1 MRKALLFTLVGL
13 ALALGSAA
21 SAYGSERLTERDPA
35 VSVGPAVS
43 WAAPDVAPCGAA
55 TCPTTFVGALDL
67 PVAGS
72 VVSGYVRIRGFALNG
87 NQISQ
92 IDVYVDGTDEVNRV
106 TSLGGLKLQVPR
118 PDVMQAFPNYL
129 GTAAANAGFEAS
141 FMASSYLN
149 GAHTV
154 YVRITDVTGCCFF
167 LAPRPIQIDNTVNQP
182 PFGGLDYPLP
192 NSAANPSGVLP
203 VVGWA
208 LDDTGVDH
216 VDVYVDG
223 LVERQA
229 VTGIPRP
236 DVAAAYPD
244 DMAAVTSGFILNVD
258 STRLANGV
266 HEVSVK
272 AVDSKG
278 QQGFLGSRQVQI
290 FNNGPGL
297 PPFGEVEMPLE
308 NSTWFG
314 NCAAAPG
321 GGGGPSGGG
330 GQISDARYLMRVQ
343 GWALDTGMPADR
355 GGVSHVRLE
364 MDGVPLKDSRID
376 CRREPLL
383 NYALVDC
390 YGYYRPD
397 IELLY
402 PGFSQA
408 PNSGFLFL
416 VDVGYLLSK
425 GGFTEG
431 AHILQV
437 KAADKEETWAPL
449 KDVRIVMECATA
461 TSNPPPLAYVEDPTN
476 YELVS
481 GTFPVM
487 GWALDLD
494 YVARVRIKVDGVVQV
509 DAVTGHDYAEYGLW
523 SSDIALIYPYYP
535 QAYEARFRFYL
546 DTTKLSNSEHDL
558 TIEVQDGQSTRR
570 AAATRRFLVDN
581 STLVR

>member
-1 MRKALLFTLVGL
+1 MRKTLLFTLVGL
-13 ALALGSAA
+13 ALALGPAVSAH
-21 SAYGSERLTERDPA
+21 SERLTEGRTAISLAPA
-35 VSVGPAVS
+35 VSTAR
-43 WAAPDVAPCGAA
+43 DIAPCVAA
-55 TCPTTFVGALDL
+55 ACPTVLLGALEL
-67 PVAGS
+67 PVDGS
-72 VVSGYVRIRGFALNG
+72 TVSGYVRIRGFALNG

-92 IDVYVDGTDEVNRV
+92 IDVYVDGTDEANRV
-106 TSLGGLKLQVPR
+106 TSAGGIKLQIPR
-118 PDVMQAFPNYL
+118 ADVMQAFPAYL
-129 GTAAANAGFEAS
+129 GTAAGNPGFEAS
-141 FMASSYLN
+141 FKASNYAD

-154 YVRITDVTGCCFF
+154 YVRVTDVTGCCYF
-167 LAPRPIQIDNTVNQP
+167 LAPRAILIDSARNQP

-192 NSAANPSGVLP
+192 DSAANPSGVLP

-208 LDDTGVDH
+208 LDDTLVDH

-236 DVAAAYPD
+236 DVWAAYPD
-244 DMAAVTSGFILNVD
+244 VPAAASSGFILNVD

-266 HEVSVK
+266 HEISVK
-272 AVDSKG
+272 AVDDQG
-278 QQGFLGSRQVQI
+278 QQGFLGSRKVQV
-290 FNNGPGL
+290 FSNGPGL
-297 PPFGEVEMPLE
+297 PPFGEVELPLA

-314 NCAAAPG
+314 NCEAAPVG
-321 GGGGPSGGG
+321 YPSGGG
-330 GQISDARYLMRVQ
+330 GQIVDPHYLMRVA
-343 GWALDTGMPADR
+343 GWALDTGIPEDR

-364 MDGVPLKDSRID
+364 IDGVTIKDSRLD
-376 CRREPLL
+376 CRREALL

-408 PNSGFLFL
+408 PNSGFAFL
-416 VDVGYLLSK
+416 VDVGYLLSRS
-425 GGFTEG
+425 GFTEG
-431 AHILQV
+431 AHVLQV
-437 KAADKEETWAPL
+437 KAWDKEESWTLL
-449 KDVRIVMECATA
+449 KDVPIVMECASS
-461 TSNPPPLAYVEDPTN
+461 TSNPPPVAYVEDPTN

-481 GTFPVM
+481 GVFPVL

-494 YVARVRIKVDGVVQV
+494 YVGRVRIKIDGVVQV
-509 DAVTGHDYAEYGLW
+509 DAVTGKDYAEYGLP
-523 SSDIALIYPYYP
+523 SSDIALLYPYYP
-535 QAYEARFRFYL
+535 QSYDARFRFNL

>member
-13 ALALGSAA
+13 TLALGPAA
-21 SAYGSERLTERDPA
+21 SAYGERLAAPGTAVSLTPA
-35 VSVGPAVS
+35 VVS
-43 WAAPDVAPCGAA
+43 ATRDVAACSAA
-55 TCPTTFVGALDL
+55 ACPNALLGVVEL
-67 PVAGS
+67 PVEGS
-72 VVSGYVRIRGFALNG
+72 TVSGYVQIRGFALNG

-92 IDVYVDGTDEVNRV
+92 IDVYVDGTDEANRV
-106 TSLGGLKLQVPR
+106 TAAGGIKLQIPR
-118 PDVMQAFPNYL
+118 ADVMQAFPAYL
-129 GTAAANAGFEAS
+129 GTPAGQPGFEAS
-141 FMASSYLN
+141 FVASTYPD

-154 YVRITDVTGCCFF
+154 YVRVTDVTGCCYF
-167 LAPRPIQIDNTVNQP
+167 LAPRAITIDSTKNQP
-182 PFGGLDYPLP
+182 PIGGLDYPLP
-192 NSAANPSGVLP
+192 DSASNPSGVLP

-208 LDDTGVDH
+208 LDDSRVDH

-229 VTGIPRP
+229 VTGVPRP

-244 DMAAVTSGFILNVD
+244 NPDAISSGFLLNVD

-272 AVDSKG
+272 AVDDQG
-278 QQGFLGSRQVQI
+278 QQGFLGTRRVQV

-297 PPFGEVEMPLE
+297 PPFGDVELPLA
-308 NSTWFG
+308 NTTWFG
-314 NCAAAPG
+314 NCEAAPVG
-321 GGGGPSGGG
+321 YPSGGG
-330 GQISDARYLMRVQ
+330 GQIVDPRYLMRVT
-343 GWALDTGMPADR
+343 GWALDTGAAEDR
-355 GGVSHVRLE
+355 GGVSHVRVE
-364 MDGVPLKDSRID
+364 IDGVSLLDSRLD
-376 CRREPLL
+376 CRREALL

-397 IELLY
+397 IDLLY
-402 PGFSQA
+402 PGFAQS
-408 PNSGFLFL
+408 PNSGFSFL
-416 VDVGYLLSK
+416 VDVGYLLAQA
-425 GGFTEG
+425 GFTEG

-437 KAADKEETWAPL
+437 KAYDKEEAWTLL
-449 KDVRIVMECATA
+449 KDVPIVMECASS

-481 GTFPVM
+481 GVFPVQ

-494 YVARVRIKVDGVVQV
+494 YVGRVRIKIDGVVQI
-509 DAVTGHDYAEYGLW
+509 DAQTGHDYAEYGFP
-523 SSDIALIYPYYP
+523 SSDIAQLYPYYP

-581 STLVR
+581 RTLVR